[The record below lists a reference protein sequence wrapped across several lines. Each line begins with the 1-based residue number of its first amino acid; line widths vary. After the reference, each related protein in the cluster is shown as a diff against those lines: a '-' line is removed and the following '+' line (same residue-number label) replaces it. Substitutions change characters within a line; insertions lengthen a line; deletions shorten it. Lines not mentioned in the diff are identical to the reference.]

1 MISFQE
7 YLQNELNK
15 STDNKVIRTV
25 IHPVKADDT
34 IEDTVKKC
42 NPNTWTAREINGIKY
57 LIFNNKFINIT
68 ELKSKINELYLSKGY
83 QNYGFSKLSEHDL
96 VRYTKVKNILM
107 PSFMNETSDELDI
120 EYLASAFF
128 DKELKDIDW
137 KPEVY

>member
-25 IHPVKADDT
+25 IRPVKADDT

>member
-15 STDNKVIRTV
+15 STNNKVIRTV
-25 IHPVKADDT
+25 IRPVKADDT